1 MGGWGCSRGREGGG
15 GVSSVAPSSWL
26 KDVHVL
32 ALLLMTVIKRL
43 EVIGMPGAG
52 GGGRSAR
59 SSGALGGSPGTRDAA
74 HLAWAAWYWAALAFA
89 LALAAL
95 PRRRWRWLP
104 EAGAAG
110 FDGEDVVEVEEASL
124 SSMTSLAMVALP
136 PLEERVKV
144 ADLPAFCMRWY
155 TSNREASSSPI
166 FCSDSE
172 QMKAMRSS
180 GNLVLSLSLQTIN
193 LSISWN
199 WGRKDGPHSYL
210 VCLVSRTWNIW
221 VKQKIFDFMFIPEIY
236 KILNPLWN
244 RGRGDGWLGYSL
256 SYLVFCTWYPVSCAW
271 NVTFW

>member
-26 KDVHVL
+26 KDVQVL

-59 SSGALGGSPGTRDAA
+59 SSGALGASPGTRDAA

-89 LALAAL
+89 FALAAL
-95 PRRRWRWLP
+95 PRRRWRRLP

-110 FDGEDVVEVEEASL
+110 FDGEGVVEVEEASL

-180 GNLVLSLSLQTIN
+180 RNLVLSLSLPISSIAYLIN
-193 LSISWN
+193 LKNNSTFLFI
-199 WGRKDGPHSYL
+199 YL
-210 VCLVSRTWNIW
+210 SHWRQIILLNFMMIMMSFLDNLGGNFDSMDIVGILELLVE
-221 VKQKIFDFMFIPEIY
+221 V
-236 KILNPLWN
+236 
-244 RGRGDGWLGYSL
+244 
-256 SYLVFCTWYPVSCAW
+256 
-271 NVTFW
+271 